1 MKKFF
6 AFVAIAAVTVTPALA
21 ATGARTAATPAATST
36 LETANTRAAFR
47 FSTDFKGASGIW
59 SDEQNYNEVLFFW
72 HNELMDAYYDKDGNL
87 IGTFH
92 QVDASELPA
101 KATSKIASWY
111 KGYDVKSTTVMEKD
125 GQDPVYYVT
134 VQSPAHLLILAVDQT
149 GSVEEFKTIR

>member
-6 AFVAIAAVTVTPALA
+6 AILAIAAVTATPALA
-21 ATGARTAATPAATST
+21 ATGAGATPE
-36 LETANTRAAFR
+36 LETANAKAVSSFNA
-47 FSTDFKGASGIW
+47 DFKGAAGIW
-59 SDEQNYNEVLFFW
+59 NNEKSYNEVLFFW

-92 QVDASELPA
+92 QVDVTKLPGKASD
-101 KATSKIASWY
+101 KIASWY

-134 VQSPAHLLILAVDQT
+134 VQSPSHLLILSVDQT
-149 GSVEEFKTIR
+149 GSIEEFKTIR